1 MSKKDYYE
9 VLGVSKSADKSEI
22 KKAYRKL
29 AMKYHPDQNPDDKE
43 AEEKFKEAAE
53 AYEVLSDDAK
63 RQRYDQFGHAGVGGA
78 SGGGG
83 GFTNV
88 DDIFSHFSD
97 IFGGGG
103 GGFADFFSGGSQQNR
118 RRSRGRKG
126 QDIRI
131 KLKLTLEEIVN
142 GAKKKIKIKR
152 NVTCSTCHG
161 TGAADSNSFKTC
173 TTCNGHGEVRQQV
186 GGGFFQQISITTC
199 PTCHGTGKII
209 MKPCQ
214 ACYGKGNIP
223 KEDTIEI
230 DVPKGVSEGMQ
241 IAMRGKGHAGSNG
254 GPNGDLLILIE
265 EVEHEVFIRDEDNI
279 IFELNISIADAV
291 LGMSAEVPTI
301 NGKAKFKIEPGTQA
315 GKVFKLKGKGIPNVN
330 GYGAGDQLVYINI
343 WVPKKISSEEKK
355 LMQQI
360 KESENFTPK
369 EETDNKGFFNKFK
382 NFFD

>member
-1 MSKKDYYE
+1 MSKRDYYE

-53 AYEVLSDDAK
+53 AYEVLSDDTK

-103 GGFADFFSGGSQQNR
+103 GGFADFFGGGSQRNR

-152 NVTCSTCHG
+152 NVTCSTCNG
-161 TGAADSNSFKTC
+161 SGAADSNSFKTC

-214 ACYGKGNIP
+214 ACYGKGSIP

-291 LGMSAEVPTI
+291 LGMNAEVPTI

-369 EETDNKGFFNKFK
+369 EETDEKGFFNKFK
-382 NFFD
+382 NFFG